1 MLDSI
6 KTRLTEIKDNFSDIQ
21 TKLSMPDVINDQKQY
36 ASLSKEYSNLK
47 PIVEKFEEYIQCESN
62 ISSAEDV
69 LNESDT
75 DLAELAKEEIKEN
88 NERISEIEIELKNLL
103 IPVDENDD
111 KNVFVEVRAGTGGD
125 EAALF
130 VVDLY
135 RMYLRL
141 AERNRWKSDLISS
154 RESEQ
159 GGFKEVVIK
168 ISGENVYKKLKFES
182 GIHRVQ
188 RVPSTESQGRIHT
201 SACSVA
207 VLAEIEDVE
216 EVEIDKSEI
225 RTDTFRASG
234 AGGQHVNKTD
244 SAVRLTHIPTGI
256 VVECQDD
263 RSQHKN
269 KAKALTLLGAKL
281 KAMAEEE
288 LTQEQAEKRK
298 NMVGSGDRSEKIRT
312 YNFPQSRITDHR
324 IEFSVHNLDGFLDGE
339 MEIMISTL
347 LEENQARLLSQLEE
361 NLKK

>member
-21 TKLSMPDVINDQKQY
+21 SKLSMPDVINDQKQY
-36 ASLSKEYSNLK
+36 AFLSKEYSNLK
-47 PIVEKFEEYIQCESN
+47 PIVEKFDEYIQCESN
-62 ISSAEDV
+62 ISSAEEV
-69 LNESDT
+69 LNESDI
-75 DLAELAKEEIKEN
+75 DLTELAKEEIKEN

-111 KNVFVEVRAGTGGD
+111 KNVVVEVRAGTGGD

-130 VVDLY
+130 VGDLY

-141 AERNRWKSDLISS
+141 AERNRWKSELISS

-288 LTQEQAEKRK
+288 LSQEQAEKRK

-347 LEENQARLLSQLEE
+347 LEENQARLLSNLEKT
-361 NLKK
+361 LS

>member
-62 ISSAEDV
+62 ISSAEEV
-69 LNESDT
+69 LNESDV

-130 VVDLY
+130 VGDLY

-207 VLAEIEDVE
+207 VLAEIEDVA

-281 KAMAEEE
+281 KAMAEQE

-347 LEENQARLLSQLEE
+347 LEENQARLLSNLE
-361 NLKK
+361 KTFS

>member
-62 ISSAEDV
+62 ISSAEEV
-69 LNESDT
+69 LNESDI

-111 KNVFVEVRAGTGGD
+111 KNVFVEVRAGTGGN

-130 VVDLY
+130 VGDLY

-281 KAMAEEE
+281 KAMAEQE

-347 LEENQARLLSQLEE
+347 LEENQARLLSNLE
-361 NLKK
+361 KKFS

>member
-62 ISSAEDV
+62 ISSAEEV
-69 LNESDT
+69 LNESDI

-130 VVDLY
+130 VGDLY

-188 RVPSTESQGRIHT
+188 RVPSTESQGRVHT

-347 LEENQARLLSQLEE
+347 LEENQARLLSNLE
-361 NLKK
+361 KTFS

>member
-62 ISSAEDV
+62 ISSAEEV
-69 LNESDT
+69 LNESDI

-130 VVDLY
+130 VGDLY

-168 ISGENVYKKLKFES
+168 ISGDNVYKKLKFES

-347 LEENQARLLSQLEE
+347 LEENQARLLSNLE
-361 NLKK
+361 KTFS

>member
-62 ISSAEDV
+62 ISSAEEV
-69 LNESDT
+69 LNESDI

-130 VVDLY
+130 VGDLY

-207 VLAEIEDVE
+207 VLAEIEDVA

-281 KAMAEEE
+281 KAMAEQE

-324 IEFSVHNLDGFLDGE
+324 IEFSVHNLAGFIDGE

-347 LEENQARLLSQLEE
+347 LEENQARLLSNLE
-361 NLKK
+361 KTFS

>member
-62 ISSAEDV
+62 ISGAEEV
-69 LNESDT
+69 LNESDI

-130 VVDLY
+130 VGDLY

-207 VLAEIEDVE
+207 ILAEIEDVE

-347 LEENQARLLSQLEE
+347 LEENQARLLSNLE
-361 NLKK
+361 KTFS

>member
-21 TKLSMPDVINDQKQY
+21 AKLSMPDVINDQKQY

-62 ISSAEDV
+62 ITSAEEV
-69 LNESDT
+69 LNESDI

-130 VVDLY
+130 VGDLY

-288 LTQEQAEKRK
+288 LSQEQAEKRK

-347 LEENQARLLSQLEE
+347 LEENQARLLSNLE
-361 NLKK
+361 KTFS

>member
-62 ISSAEDV
+62 ISSAEEV
-69 LNESDT
+69 LNESDI

-130 VVDLY
+130 VGDLY

-281 KAMAEEE
+281 KAMAEQE
-288 LTQEQAEKRK
+288 LTQKRK

-347 LEENQARLLSQLEE
+347 LEENQARLLSNLE
-361 NLKK
+361 KTFS

>member
-62 ISSAEDV
+62 ISSAEEV
-69 LNESDT
+69 LNESDI

-130 VVDLY
+130 VGDLY

-207 VLAEIEDVE
+207 VLVEIEDVE

-269 KAKALTLLGAKL
+269 KAKALNLLGAKL
-281 KAMAEEE
+281 KAMAEQE
-288 LTQEQAEKRK
+288 LTREQAEKRK

-347 LEENQARLLSQLEE
+347 LEENQARLLSNLE
-361 NLKK
+361 KTFS

>member
-21 TKLSMPDVINDQKQY
+21 IKLSMPDVINDQKKY
-36 ASLSKEYSNLK
+36 ASLSKEYSSLK
-47 PIVEKFEEYIQCESN
+47 PIVEKFEEYIQCERN
-62 ISSAEDV
+62 ISSAEEV
-69 LNESDT
+69 LNESDI
-75 DLAELAKEEIKEN
+75 DLAELAKEEIKES

-130 VVDLY
+130 VGDLY

-188 RVPSTESQGRIHT
+188 RVPTTESQGRIHT

-207 VLAEIEDVE
+207 ILAEIEDVE

-347 LEENQARLLSQLEE
+347 LEENQARLLSNLE
-361 NLKK
+361 KTFS

>member
-62 ISSAEDV
+62 ISSAEEV
-69 LNESDT
+69 LNESDM
-75 DLAELAKEEIKEN
+75 DLAELAKEEINEN

-130 VVDLY
+130 VGDLY

-347 LEENQARLLSQLEE
+347 LEENQARLLSNLEE
-361 NLKK
+361 TFS

>member
-1 MLDSI
+1 MCIRDS
-6 KTRLTEIKDNFSDIQ
+6 FSDIQ

-62 ISSAEDV
+62 ISSAEEV
-69 LNESDT
+69 LNESDI

-130 VVDLY
+130 VGDLY

-188 RVPSTESQGRIHT
+188 RVPTTESQGRIHT

-207 VLAEIEDVE
+207 ILAEIEDVE

-347 LEENQARLLSQLEE
+347 LEENQARLLSNLEKT
-361 NLKK
+361 LS

>member
-62 ISSAEDV
+62 ISSAEEV
-69 LNESDT
+69 LNESDM

-130 VVDLY
+130 VGDLY

-141 AERNRWKSDLISS
+141 AERNRWKSEVISS

-347 LEENQARLLSQLEE
+347 LEENQARLLSNLEKT
-361 NLKK
+361 LS

>member
-62 ISSAEDV
+62 ISSAEEV
-69 LNESDT
+69 LNESDM
-75 DLAELAKEEIKEN
+75 DLAELAKEEINEN

-130 VVDLY
+130 VGDLY

-347 LEENQARLLSQLEE
+347 LEENQARLLSNLEKT
-361 NLKK
+361 LS

>member
-47 PIVEKFEEYIQCESN
+47 PIVEKFEEFIQCESN
-62 ISSAEDV
+62 ISSAEEV
-69 LNESDT
+69 LNESDI

-130 VVDLY
+130 VGDLY

-168 ISGENVYKKLKFES
+168 ISGESVYKKLKFES

-347 LEENQARLLSQLEE
+347 LEENQARLLSNLE
-361 NLKK
+361 KTFS

>member
-62 ISSAEDV
+62 ISSAEEV
-69 LNESDT
+69 LNESDI

-130 VVDLY
+130 VGDLY

-234 AGGQHVNKTD
+234 AGGQNVNKTD

-281 KAMAEEE
+281 KAMAEQE

-347 LEENQARLLSQLEE
+347 LEENQARLLSNLE
-361 NLKK
+361 KTFS

>member
-62 ISSAEDV
+62 ISSAEEV
-69 LNESDT
+69 LNESDI

-130 VVDLY
+130 VGDLY

-281 KAMAEEE
+281 KAMAEQE

-347 LEENQARLLSQLEE
+347 LEENQARLLSNLE
-361 NLKK
+361 KSFS

>member
-62 ISSAEDV
+62 ISSAEEV
-69 LNESDT
+69 LNESDI

-130 VVDLY
+130 VGDLY

-141 AERNRWKSDLISS
+141 AERNRWKSELISS

-281 KAMAEEE
+281 KAMAEQE

-347 LEENQARLLSQLEE
+347 LEENQARLLSNLE
-361 NLKK
+361 KTFS

>member
-21 TKLSMPDVINDQKQY
+21 TKLSMPDVISDQKQY

-62 ISSAEDV
+62 ISSAEEV
-69 LNESDT
+69 LNESDI

-130 VVDLY
+130 VGDLY

-281 KAMAEEE
+281 KAIAEEE

-347 LEENQARLLSQLEE
+347 LEENQARLLSNLE
-361 NLKK
+361 KTFS

>member
-62 ISSAEDV
+62 ISSAEEV
-69 LNESDT
+69 LNESDI

-130 VVDLY
+130 VGDLY

-207 VLAEIEDVE
+207 VLAEIEDVA

-234 AGGQHVNKTD
+234 AGGQHVNTTD
-244 SAVRLTHIPTGI
+244 SAVRITHLPSGI
-256 VVECQDD
+256 VVQQQDEK
-263 RSQHKN
+263 SQHKN
-269 KAKALTLLGAKL
+269 KAKAMLVL
-281 KAMAEEE
+281 KTRLYDFERKKQDDDIAD
-288 LTQEQAEKRK
+288 KRK
-298 NMVGSGDRSEKIRT
+298 SQIGSGDRSERIRT
-312 YNFPQSRITDHR
+312 YNFPQGRVTDHR
-324 IEFSVHNLDGFLDGE
+324 INL
-339 MEIMISTL
+339 TL
-347 LEENQARLLSQLEE
+347 YKLEQILNSSGLEEVITNLILEDQGR
-361 NLKK
+361 

>member
-62 ISSAEDV
+62 ISSAEEV
-69 LNESDT
+69 LNESDV

-130 VVDLY
+130 VGDLY

-256 VVECQDD
+256 VVECQED
-263 RSQHKN
+263 RAQHKH

-288 LTQEQAEKRK
+288 LSQEQAEKRK

-347 LEENQARLLSQLEE
+347 LEENQARLLSNLE
-361 NLKK
+361 KTFS

>member
-1 MLDSI
+1 
-6 KTRLTEIKDNFSDIQ
+6 
-21 TKLSMPDVINDQKQY
+21 MPDVINDQKQY

-62 ISSAEDV
+62 ISSAEEV
-69 LNESDT
+69 LNESDI

-130 VVDLY
+130 VGDLY

-281 KAMAEEE
+281 KAMAEQE
-288 LTQEQAEKRK
+288 LTQVQAEKRK

-347 LEENQARLLSQLEE
+347 LEENQARLLSNLE
-361 NLKK
+361 KTFS

>member
-62 ISSAEDV
+62 ISSAEEV
-69 LNESDT
+69 LNESDI

-111 KNVFVEVRAGTGGD
+111 KNLFVEVRAGTGGD

-130 VVDLY
+130 VGDLY

-207 VLAEIEDVE
+207 VLAEIEDVA

-244 SAVRLTHIPTGI
+244 SAVRLTHIPNGI

-281 KAMAEEE
+281 KAMADQE

-347 LEENQARLLSQLEE
+347 MEENQARLLSNLE
-361 NLKK
+361 KTFS

>member
-62 ISSAEDV
+62 ISSAEEV
-69 LNESDT
+69 LNESDI

-130 VVDLY
+130 VGDLY

-288 LTQEQAEKRK
+288 LSQEQAEKRK

-347 LEENQARLLSQLEE
+347 LEENQARLLSNLEKT
-361 NLKK
+361 LS

>member
-62 ISSAEDV
+62 ISSAEEV

-75 DLAELAKEEIKEN
+75 DLVELAKEEIKEN

-130 VVDLY
+130 VGDLY

-207 VLAEIEDVE
+207 VLAEIEDVA

-281 KAMAEEE
+281 KAMAEQE

-347 LEENQARLLSQLEE
+347 LEENQARLLSNLE
-361 NLKK
+361 KTFS

>member
-62 ISSAEDV
+62 ISSAEEV
-69 LNESDT
+69 LNEPDM

-130 VVDLY
+130 VGDLY

-288 LTQEQAEKRK
+288 LSQEQAEKRK

-347 LEENQARLLSQLEE
+347 LEENQARLLSNLE
-361 NLKK
+361 KTFS

>member
-62 ISSAEDV
+62 ISSAEEV
-69 LNESDT
+69 LNESDM

-130 VVDLY
+130 VGDLY

-263 RSQHKN
+263 RSQHKH

-281 KAMAEEE
+281 KAMAEQE

-347 LEENQARLLSQLEE
+347 LEENQARLLSNLE
-361 NLKK
+361 KTFS

>member
-62 ISSAEDV
+62 ISSAEEV
-69 LNESDT
+69 LNESDI

-130 VVDLY
+130 VGDLY

-347 LEENQARLLSQLEE
+347 LEENQARLLSSLE
-361 NLKK
+361 KTFS

>member
-36 ASLSKEYSNLK
+36 AFLSKEYSNLK
-47 PIVEKFEEYIQCESN
+47 PIVEKFDEYIQCESN
-62 ISSAEDV
+62 ISSAEEV
-69 LNESDT
+69 LNESDI
-75 DLAELAKEEIKEN
+75 DLTELAKEEIKEN

-130 VVDLY
+130 VGDLY

-141 AERNRWKSDLISS
+141 AERNRWKSELISS

-288 LTQEQAEKRK
+288 LSQEQAEKRK

-347 LEENQARLLSQLEE
+347 LEENQARLLSNLEKT
-361 NLKK
+361 LS

>member
-1 MLDSI
+1 
-6 KTRLTEIKDNFSDIQ
+6 
-21 TKLSMPDVINDQKQY
+21 MPDVINDQKQY

-62 ISSAEDV
+62 ISSAEEV
-69 LNESDT
+69 LNESDI

-130 VVDLY
+130 VGDLY

-188 RVPSTESQGRIHT
+188 RVPTTESQGRIHT

-207 VLAEIEDVE
+207 ILAEIEDVE

-347 LEENQARLLSQLEE
+347 LEENQARLLSNLEKT
-361 NLKK
+361 LS

>member
-1 MLDSI
+1 
-6 KTRLTEIKDNFSDIQ
+6 
-21 TKLSMPDVINDQKQY
+21 
-36 ASLSKEYSNLK
+36 
-47 PIVEKFEEYIQCESN
+47 
-62 ISSAEDV
+62 
-69 LNESDT
+69 
-75 DLAELAKEEIKEN
+75 
-88 NERISEIEIELKNLL
+88 
-103 IPVDENDD
+103 
-111 KNVFVEVRAGTGGD
+111 
-125 EAALF
+125 
-130 VVDLY
+130 
-135 RMYLRL
+135 MYLRL

-347 LEENQARLLSQLEE
+347 LEENQARLLSNLE
-361 NLKK
+361 KTFS

>member
-62 ISSAEDV
+62 ISSAEEV
-69 LNESDT
+69 LNEPDM

-130 VVDLY
+130 VGDLY

-207 VLAEIEDVE
+207 VLAEIEDVA

-288 LTQEQAEKRK
+288 LSQEQAEKRK

-347 LEENQARLLSQLEE
+347 LEENQARLLSNLE
-361 NLKK
+361 KTFS

>member
-36 ASLSKEYSNLK
+36 AFLSKEYSNLK

-62 ISSAEDV
+62 ISSAEEV
-69 LNESDT
+69 LNESDI
-75 DLAELAKEEIKEN
+75 DLTELAKEEIKEN

-130 VVDLY
+130 VGDLY

-141 AERNRWKSDLISS
+141 AERNRWKSELISS

-288 LTQEQAEKRK
+288 LSQEQAEKRK

-339 MEIMISTL
+339 MEIMISML
-347 LEENQARLLSQLEE
+347 LEENQARLLSNLEKT
-361 NLKK
+361 LS

>member
-62 ISSAEDV
+62 ISSAEEV
-69 LNESDT
+69 LNESDI

-130 VVDLY
+130 VGDLY

-141 AERNRWKSDLISS
+141 AERNRWKSELISS

-281 KAMAEEE
+281 KAMAEQE

-347 LEENQARLLSQLEE
+347 LEENQARLLSNLE
-361 NLKK
+361 KSFS

>member
-62 ISSAEDV
+62 ISSAEEV
-69 LNESDT
+69 LNESDI

-130 VVDLY
+130 VGDLY

-347 LEENQARLLSQLEE
+347 LEENQARLLSNLE
-361 NLKK
+361 KTFS

>member
-62 ISSAEDV
+62 ISSAEEV
-69 LNESDT
+69 LNESDI

-130 VVDLY
+130 VGDLY

-188 RVPSTESQGRIHT
+188 RVPSTESQGRVHT

-269 KAKALTLLGAKL
+269 KAKALNLLGAKL
-281 KAMAEEE
+281 KAMAEQE
-288 LTQEQAEKRK
+288 LTREQAEKRK

-347 LEENQARLLSQLEE
+347 LEENQARLLSNLE
-361 NLKK
+361 KTFS

>member
-21 TKLSMPDVINDQKQY
+21 SKLSMPDVINDQKQY
-36 ASLSKEYSNLK
+36 AFLSKEYSNLK
-47 PIVEKFEEYIQCESN
+47 PIVEKFDEYIQCESN
-62 ISSAEDV
+62 ISSAEEV
-69 LNESDT
+69 LNESDI
-75 DLAELAKEEIKEN
+75 DLTELAKEEIKEN

-130 VVDLY
+130 VGDLY

-141 AERNRWKSDLISS
+141 AERNRWKSELISS

-288 LTQEQAEKRK
+288 LSQEQAEKRK

-347 LEENQARLLSQLEE
+347 LEENQARLLSNLEKT
-361 NLKK
+361 LS

>member
-6 KTRLTEIKDNFSDIQ
+6 KTRLTEIKNNFSDIQ

-62 ISSAEDV
+62 ISSAEEV
-69 LNESDT
+69 LNESDI

-103 IPVDENDD
+103 IPIDENDD

-130 VVDLY
+130 VGDLY

-281 KAMAEEE
+281 KAMAEQE

-347 LEENQARLLSQLEE
+347 LEENQARLLSNLE
-361 NLKK
+361 KTFS

>member
-62 ISSAEDV
+62 ISSAEEV
-69 LNESDT
+69 LNESDI
-75 DLAELAKEEIKEN
+75 DLAELAKEEIKDN

-130 VVDLY
+130 VGDLY

-288 LTQEQAEKRK
+288 LTQVQAEKRK

-347 LEENQARLLSQLEE
+347 LEENQARLLSNLE
-361 NLKK
+361 KTFS